1 MSDRRQ
7 SRVQMRGRRVL
18 LGSLLAAVLVMGACG
33 DSDPEPRSF
42 GAGQDNCTSEK
53 GVDTLTLAFKGIQ
66 GTYKPGQTMF
76 LTAVV
81 ERDDSP
87 DVEALKANL
96 HPGAVEG
103 AEVSLRLDSKNRT
116 LYGAETTG
124 EAGTA
129 SVKIRIP
136 RNMKRVTFD
145 ATGYAKKLVA
155 SGPCVDVSEEGTF
168 QQAGFAKVK

>member
-1 MSDRRQ
+1 MSDRKQ
-7 SRVQMRGRRVL
+7 MRVLVRGRRVL
-18 LGSLLAAVLVMGACG
+18 LGSLLVAVLMMGACG

-42 GAGQDNCTSEK
+42 GAGQDCTSEK
-53 GVDTLTLAFKGIQ
+53 GVETLKLSFKGIQ
-66 GTYKPGQTMF
+66 NVYKPGQRMF

-87 DVEALKANL
+87 DVDALKANL
-96 HPGAVEG
+96 HPGAVAG
-103 AEVSLRLDSKNRT
+103 AEVSLRLDSKSRT
-116 LYGAETTG
+116 LYGAATTG
-124 EAGTA
+124 ESGTA

-136 RNMKRVTFD
+136 RNLKRATFD

-168 QQAGFAKVK
+168 AQAGVTKVK